1 MHPLPIRPTLSCN
14 TIAKDP
20 TMPTTHPVR
29 FLLAGLAC
37 LLAVP
42 GGPGRVLRA
51 AERPN
56 VLFICIDDLRTELG
70 CYGCS
75 HVKSPNID
83 RLAERGMRFD
93 RACVQA
99 AFCNPSRA
107 SFLTGLRPDAT
118 RVLDNRTWFRDTL
131 PDAVTM
137 PQLFKEN
144 GYTTWRIGKIFHGT
158 ASMDDPRGW
167 HKAVYPKVT
176 DRGRTGTGRN
186 LTGGRVRWCRW
197 MAAEGDDDDQ
207 PDGQIAAV
215 AVDFLRDRHRQPF
228 FLAVGFHK
236 PHDPFVAP
244 AKYFLPYPPE
254 SLKLYRDP
262 ADRSPELPLAVPRSW
277 KTEFDQFTDQH
288 RLEFFRAY
296 LACITFVDAQI
307 GRVLDAL
314 EASPHRENT
323 IVVLIS
329 DHGYHLGERGWWN
342 KNTLFELTAR
352 SPMIV
357 YSPEMKAKGTPC
369 TRLVEVVDLY
379 PTLAESC
386 GLTAPENLAGRSFL
400 PLLDDPRQPWKEAAF
415 MQLVRGPAEGR
426 TVRTER
432 WRYTEWDAGRQG
444 AELYD
449 HNNDPGEW
457 HNLAKAPEHGG
468 TVAELRELLHRGPER
483 EDE

>member
-1 MHPLPIRPTLSCN
+1 ML
-14 TIAKDP
+14 
-20 TMPTTHPVR
+20 TTHPVR

-42 GGPGRVLRA
+42 GGPGRVVRA
-51 AERPN
+51 ADRPN

-93 RACVQA
+93 RAYVQA

-118 RVLDNRTWFRDTL
+118 RVLNNTTWFRDTL

-167 HKAVYPKVT
+167 HKAVYPQGT

-215 AVDFLRDRHRQPF
+215 AVDFLGDRHRQPF

-244 AKYFLPYPPE
+244 AKYFDPYPPE

-262 ADRSPELPLAVPRSW
+262 ADRSPELPLAVPRGW
-277 KTEFDQFTDQH
+277 KTEFDQFTDQQ

-323 IVVLIS
+323 IVVLIA

-352 SPMIV
+352 TPMIV
-357 YSPEMKAKGTPC
+357 YSPRMKAKGTPC
-369 TRLVEVVDLY
+369 TRLVEFVDLY

-415 MQLVRGPAEGR
+415 MQLVRGPVEGR
-426 TVRTER
+426 TVRTQR

-449 HNNDPGEW
+449 HDNDPGEY
-457 HNLAKAPEHGG
+457 HNLANAPQHAG
-468 TVAELRELLHRGPER
+468 TVAELRELLRRGPQR
-483 EDE
+483 P